1 MNHEKIVAVASLVLA
16 VDRSPDDAELMQR
29 WENELAQLEPPE
41 DMLVLFA
48 RKILA
53 GKPYAIHT
61 GDAQSVRQYQSLATY
76 MGATWREIDETV
88 LGVKSGSP
96 YNLRFDPPQS
106 H

>member
-1 MNHEKIVAVASLVLA
+1 MNCQKIVEVASLVLA

-48 RKILA
+48 RKILG

-61 GDAQSVRQYQSLATY
+61 DDLESVCRYQSLATY
-76 MGATWREIDETV
+76 MGATWCEIDETV
-88 LGVKSGSP
+88 LGVESGSP